1 MNYELMENNKVFLK
15 GEVVSEPV
23 FSHEVFGEGF
33 YELNLNVK
41 RLSDNF
47 DIIPIT
53 VSERLLSIN
62 NFSVGSMVAI
72 KGQFRSYNKM
82 VDNKSKL
89 LLTVFVR
96 DLIDYDESMNSNIIE
111 LSGFICKEPIYR
123 TTPFKREICDMLLAV
138 NRAYNKSDYL
148 PCIAWGRNARFVKN
162 IAVGQKVCLT
172 GRIQSRE
179 YQKKL
184 GDELTTKTAYE
195 ISISKIWVNTDDNIL
210 KVGSENLL
218 DANLTKE
225 AILVDK
231 NSKIVPM
238 GACSHLEGVSVATEK
253 SC

>member
-15 GEVVSEPV
+15 GEVVSKPV

-47 DIIPIT
+47 DIVPIT
-53 VSERLLSIN
+53 VSERLLGDSKFEIGN
-62 NFSVGSMVAI
+62 MVAI
-72 KGQFRSYNKM
+72 KGQFRSYNKL

-96 DLIDYDESMNSNIIE
+96 EVIELDESMNPNIIE
-111 LSGFICKEPIYR
+111 INGFICKEPIYR
-123 TTPFKREICDMLLAV
+123 TTPFKREICDVLLAV

-162 IAVGQKVCLT
+162 IKVGQKVCII

-179 YQKKL
+179 YQKRVNDNESL
-184 GDELTTKTAYE
+184 VKTAYE
-195 ISISKIWVNTDDNIL
+195 ISISKIRLEDD
-210 KVGSENLL
+210 KGEQLL
-218 DANLTKE
+218 NLTDRDE
-225 AILVDK
+225 VLSEVE
-231 NSKIVPM
+231 
-238 GACSHLEGVSVATEK
+238 EG
-253 SC
+253 